1 MKSDE
6 NTNCLSSE
14 LVSHEQSDEKGKY
27 NERELALEVC
37 IISLLLKDLEFDVE
51 KENCYRR
58 IKW

>member
-14 LVSHEQSDEKGKY
+14 LVSHKQSDEKGKY

-37 IISLLLKDLEFDVE
+37 ITSLLLKDINRV
-51 KENCYRR
+51 
-58 IKW
+58 